1 MSTPVGGKSEIGAN
15 AAAESGVKL
24 RDHDVLKEGWA
35 SKLSGKALFGQYHWD
50 RRWFRLVQRGA
61 DVTLYYY
68 KAIKDEDPRGQ
79 VRLTSNYVAREI
91 EAGEKVKKPHAF
103 AVGKLVDDGAT
114 RTYYLSCESEEDKLE
129 WMATI
134 GAAIEGVPDR
144 ALKRKSTVRVKM
156 KNKVQTLPT
165 SEIGAT
171 VTKEKYEDPK
181 WRLQQWE
188 GLCEMTDRP
197 VDQWKKWESK
207 EGVAVA
213 RMSFKE
219 QPYAIIMVDGMV
231 AAPCS
236 IVYSFLQQ
244 ACTEGGKLD
253 YFFRDERVLQ
263 SIDPDRANAIVQW
276 HYKTSLP
283 GMTPREVCVLRSWVT
298 ERDTL
303 NGTSG
308 MMILSA
314 AHENFVLEK
323 DATLCRVELSG
334 VVLKPDS
341 TSPNKTRM
349 TFLAQV
355 DVRGSL
361 RGMLKQSYKSGLLVR
376 GFRTSYQHLVEEVAT
391 YMKVISM

>member
-1 MSTPVGGKSEIGAN
+1 MSTPVGGKSETGAN

-181 WRLQQWE
+181 WRIQQWE

-283 GMTPREVCVLRSWVT
+283 GMTPRE
-298 ERDTL
+298 
-303 NGTSG
+303 
-308 MMILSA
+308 
-314 AHENFVLEK
+314 

>member
-1 MSTPVGGKSEIGAN
+1 MSTQTGAKPEAEAN
-15 AAAESGVKL
+15 AAGGTVVQL
-24 RDHDVLKEGWA
+24 RGHDVLKEGWA

-91 EAGEKVKKPHAF
+91 EAGERVKKPHAF

-171 VTKEKYEDPK
+171 VTKQKYEDPK
-181 WRLQQWE
+181 WRMQQWE
-188 GLCEMTDRP
+188 GLCEMIDRP

-219 QPYAIIMVDGMV
+219 QPYAIIMVDGTV
-231 AAPCS
+231 EAPCS

-244 ACTEGGKLD
+244 ACAEGGKLD

-263 SIDPDRANAIVQW
+263 SIDPDRANSVVQW

-283 GMTPREVCVLRSWVT
+283 GMTPRE
-298 ERDTL
+298 
-303 NGTSG
+303 
-308 MMILSA
+308 
-314 AHENFVLEK
+314 

-334 VVLKPDS
+334 VVLKPD
-341 TSPNKTRM
+341 TKSPNKTRM

-391 YMKVISM
+391 YMKVVSM

>member
-1 MSTPVGGKSEIGAN
+1 MSTTTGGRPEAGEN
-15 AAAESGVKL
+15 AAAESVVKL
-24 RDHDVLKEGWA
+24 RDHDILKEGWA

-50 RRWFRLVQRGA
+50 RRWFRLIQRGA

-129 WMATI
+129 WIATI

-156 KNKVQTLPT
+156 KNKIQTLPT

-171 VTKEKYEDPK
+171 VTKQKYEDPK
-181 WRLQQWE
+181 WRMQQWE

-219 QPYAIIMVDGMV
+219 QPYAIIM
-231 AAPCS
+231 
-236 IVYSFLQQ
+236 
-244 ACTEGGKLD
+244 LD

-298 ERDTL
+298 EQDSY

-341 TSPNKTRM
+341 TNPNKTRM

-376 GFRTSYQHLVEEVAT
+376 GFRTSYQHLVEEAAT